1 MNDLAPL
8 VDDAK
13 ADFEMATTPAEL
25 ENAKALYL
33 GKSGRV
39 TEQLKALAAFPVGEK
54 KALGALIK
62 AAKHE
67 TGLPVCAIGGIT
79 TLNAGSLIE
88 AGADMLAVISALYDA
103 PDPYQASLRFI
114 QLFSESETDKESA

>member
-25 ENAKALYL
+25 ENAKARYL

-39 TEQLKALAAFPVGEK
+39 TEQLKALATLPVDEK
-54 KALGALIK
+54 KAQGAAEYGCGGAGQWRGKPQACGSRAPAGGYACLGGGAPSLLLI
-62 AAKHE
+62 ATRFPA
-67 TGLPVCAIGGIT
+67 T
-79 TLNAGSLIE
+79 T
-88 AGADMLAVISALYDA
+88 
-103 PDPYQASLRFI
+103 
-114 QLFSESETDKESA
+114 